1 MVTAVGLPASAQAD
15 PSGSASAPVAAPAK
29 GKILRIATSGF
40 VDTFN
45 PFISIYLTPTNIIR
59 YVYESLVQNNQTD
72 GGPTKG
78 LADSWKAEDGGKK
91 WVFTLQDGL
100 KWSDGQPITSKDVQ
114 YTYQQMMTNPTL
126 GTANGNLVSNFQSVD
141 APDDKTVV
149 INLKT
154 PQAPN
159 PGSEIPVVPEHIWS
173 KVKDPTKFANDHDV
187 VGSGAYTPQSYSAN
201 QSITLKANP
210 NFWRGKPKIDGIQYI
225 YYTNSDAQVQ
235 ALRSGDVDLVTGLT
249 SEQYK
254 ALQGSK
260 GITTHAGIGRRYLSI
275 SMNVGLQTPE
285 GKRYGNG
292 AKALQDVDVRQAI
305 RLGTDSKTLLDKV
318 LGGQGTLA
326 TSFIP
331 ASFPDWH
338 LPDDD
343 AAIMGFDPDAAKKKL
358 DAAGWKGGSD
368 GIREKDGKKLKLRLL
383 IGADDPTQQS
393 ITEYFTPW
401 MKDIGIEIDPQS
413 TDSDTIS
420 DKLTKG
426 DYDLYYTG
434 WSVNPDP
441 DYQLG
446 INTCENMPDEK
457 GNGGT
462 SQDGYCDPKFDKLYQ
477 DQRSEM
483 DKGKRIQ
490 IVRQMLSMNYTASPQ
505 VSLWYQKQLEAY
517 RSDRFTDFGLMPKK
531 DGIIAN
537 QAGYWGYLTV
547 KPVQG
552 AQSSFGDS
560 VSTGLIIGGGVL
572 VLLIIGGVIFAVRK
586 RRNMADVE

>member
-15 PSGSASAPVAAPAK
+15 PSGSASAPAAAPAK

-187 VGSGAYTPQSYSAN
+187 VGSGAYTLQSYSAN

-210 NFWRGKPKIDGIQYI
+210 NFWRGKPKIDGIQYV

-343 AAIMGFDPDAAKKKL
+343 AAIMGFDQDAAKKKL
-358 DAAGWKGGSD
+358 DAAGWKVGSD

-552 AQSSFGDS
+552 AQTSSGDG